1 MEMKLQL
8 WQTSGAMENQRL
20 AREIQNM
27 SPTCVTYGISRKRS
41 QWELTSVTTVLYCW
55 PCPVEVFTGLKKGTN
70 ICQDWTIGHFSL
82 SDGHCVRLGNQR
94 FRNSCHN
101 RPDYTLDLF
110 HMTDPRS
117 LLHFSIFALMHKRV
131 IGSPGQ
137 WRHRAHHHIKTR
149 LASVIWDIKYSCAIF
164 CSGASNICC

>member
-1 MEMKLQL
+1 MCHL
-8 WQTSGAMENQRL
+8 WYKQEEVTVGADQCNHSPLLLALSCRGLHRFEN
-20 AREIQNM
+20 IY
-27 SPTCVTYGISRKRS
+27 PT
-41 QWELTSVTTVLYCW
+41 Q
-55 PCPVEVFTGLKKGTN
+55 KGTN
-70 ICQDWTIGHFSL
+70 ICQDSTIGHFSL

-137 WRHRAHHHIKTR
+137 WRHRANIVPLISYDVWVERELIMKHKPLIVR
-149 LASVIWDIKYSCAIF
+149 YDPRPAEYSVLSVQ
-164 CSGASNICC
+164 

>member
-1 MEMKLQL
+1 MCHL
-8 WQTSGAMENQRL
+8 WYKQEEVTVGADQCNHSPLLLALSCRGLHRFEN
-20 AREIQNM
+20 IY
-27 SPTCVTYGISRKRS
+27 PT
-41 QWELTSVTTVLYCW
+41 Q
-55 PCPVEVFTGLKKGTN
+55 KGTN

-131 IGSPGQ
+131 ICSPGQ

>member
-1 MEMKLQL
+1 MCHLGYKQEEV
-8 WQTSGAMENQRL
+8 TVGADQSNHSPILLVLSCRGPHRFEN
-20 AREIQNM
+20 IY
-27 SPTCVTYGISRKRS
+27 PT
-41 QWELTSVTTVLYCW
+41 Q
-55 PCPVEVFTGLKKGTN
+55 KGTN
-70 ICQDWTIGHFSL
+70 ICQDWAIGHFSL
-82 SDGHCVRLGNQR
+82 WDGHCVRLGNQR

-137 WRHRAHHHIKTR
+137 WRHRIHHHIKTR
-149 LASVIWDIKYSCAIF
+149 LSVIWDIKYSSAIF
-164 CSGASNICC
+164 CSGPSNICC